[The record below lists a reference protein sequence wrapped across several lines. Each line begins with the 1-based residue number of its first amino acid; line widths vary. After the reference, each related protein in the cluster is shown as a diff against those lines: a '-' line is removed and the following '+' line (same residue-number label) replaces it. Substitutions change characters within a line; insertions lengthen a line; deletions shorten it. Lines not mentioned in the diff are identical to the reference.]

1 MIEELR
7 KIQTKS
13 QRMNWAHEDIKRVK
27 CAIDLAQK
35 NIHQKRQVSIEMI
48 HERDEIEKKNSE
60 LDEEVNEYFKQL
72 ESEELKLQELNER
85 AKTLSVEVDEKE

>member
-1 MIEELR
+1 MIEELK
-7 KIQTKS
+7 KIQNKS

-35 NIHQKRQVSIEMI
+35 NIHQKRQVSIELI
-48 HERDEIEKKNSE
+48 NERDEIEKKNLE

-72 ESEELKLQELNER
+72 ESEEHKLQDLNER

>member
-1 MIEELR
+1 
-7 KIQTKS
+7 
-13 QRMNWAHEDIKRVK
+13 
-27 CAIDLAQK
+27 
-35 NIHQKRQVSIEMI
+35 MI